1 MRRSLE
7 TYRLLWLAMLA
18 ILIFGACSRKVSPEQ
33 KPLKNR
39 SAGNILNRYDDQRFR
54 FEQLSMRISAD
65 VVTPQQSQGFKANLR
80 IAHDSLIWMS
90 VAPLMG
96 VEMVRVLMTRDS
108 VSYVSK
114 IPGDKHYFR
123 GTYSELAN
131 MTQSELDYSM
141 IENLLVGNLVQLNDD
156 EDRFASRIDERSYVL
171 LSRYNRRLKRMVGG
185 TDLKE
190 LEPNDSLEVDINDK
204 RYQRIV
210 RRSEE
215 DELLL
220 KRYWVSGDHYRPVK
234 TVFDDLYYN
243 RFLQIEHSQYEELD
257 AMLYPAKTVL
267 TAGAPEGLAKFSIE
281 VNRIKRTNGLD
292 FPFEIPDDYERKSLP

>member
-1 MRRSLE
+1 MRKSLE
-7 TYRLLWLAMLA
+7 TYRFIGLAVCAMLLLA
-18 ILIFGACSRKVSPEQ
+18 ACSRKVSPER

-39 SAGNILNRYDDQRFR
+39 SASNVLNRYDDQRFR

-90 VAPLMG
+90 VSPLMG
-96 VEMVRVLMTRDS
+96 VEMVRVLMTKDS

-114 IPGDKHYFR
+114 VPGDKHYFK
-123 GTYSELAN
+123 GTYLELAN

-141 IENLLVGNLVQLNDD
+141 IENLLVGNLVQLNEE
-156 EDRFASRIDERSYVL
+156 EDRFASRIDERAYVL
-171 LSRYNRRLKRMVGG
+171 LSRYNRRLKRVVGG

-190 LEPNDSLEVDINDK
+190 LEPDDSLEVDINER

-210 RRSEE
+210 RRSDEE
-215 DELLL
+215 ELLM

-234 TVFDDLYYN
+234 TVFDDLYYK
-243 RFLQIEHSQYEELD
+243 RFLQIDHSAYEELD
-257 AMLYPAKTVL
+257 GMLYPAKTVL
-267 TAGAPEGLAKFSIE
+267 TAGAPEGTATFSIE
-281 VNRIKRTNGLD
+281 INRIKRASGLD
-292 FPFEIPDDYERKSLP
+292 FPFEIPDDYVRKTLP